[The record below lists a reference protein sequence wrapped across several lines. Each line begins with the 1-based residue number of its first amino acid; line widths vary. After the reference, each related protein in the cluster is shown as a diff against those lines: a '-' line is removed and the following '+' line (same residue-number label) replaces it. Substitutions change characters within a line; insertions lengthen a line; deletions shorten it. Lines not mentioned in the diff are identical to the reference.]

1 LEELDLEFAGCNQD
15 RRGRLCIHFR
25 TVPAPDGPGTQEVKN
40 ADLQK
45 EDFMH
50 TQVELGSNPQGDIPR
65 PAATF
70 PESLM
75 IANAPGSAVAVL
87 GTAPSAMNHRLEE
100 IVRELLI
107 ELGVDVHDQHF
118 RRTPARVARLYR
130 ELTQGYRVQPVEI
143 LTTFTSNHHEL
154 IVVSDINFYSLC
166 PHHLLIY
173 RGKMHFGYVP
183 DGRIVGLSKIPRL
196 IQGMAARLVVQEDL
210 VSEIADTF
218 MAQVKPLGCVVR
230 ATGRHDCVAVRGVKC
245 HEAAMTTV
253 ALRGVFQEKSS
264 LTEEF
269 HQILSASGRS

>member
-1 LEELDLEFAGCNQD
+1 MQTDLEL
-15 RRGRLCIHFR
+15 R
-25 TVPAPDGPGTQEVKN
+25 
-40 ADLQK
+40 
-45 EDFMH
+45 
-50 TQVELGSNPQGDIPR
+50 SNVQREIPR
-65 PAATF
+65 PIVSL

-75 IANAPGSAVAVL
+75 IPHAANNSAEPS
-87 GTAPSAMNHRLEE
+87 GTVNSAKNHRLEA
-100 IVRELLI
+100 IVRELLL
-107 ELGVDVHDQHF
+107 ELGVDIHDQHF
-118 RRTPARVARLYR
+118 RGTPARVSRMYR
-130 ELTQGYRVQPVEI
+130 ELTHGYRIQPAEM
-143 LTTFTSNHHEL
+143 LTTFASSHHEL

-183 DGRIVGLSKIPRL
+183 DGKIVGLSKIPRL
-196 IQGMAARLVVQEDL
+196 IQGMAARLIVQEDL

-218 MAQVKPLGCVVR
+218 MAHVKPLGCVVR

-269 HQILSASGRS
+269 HQILSASGRA